1 MAQPNNSE
9 TKEIKE
15 IKTDEIVNKKHSF
28 PRGFSHIVYLRR
40 VPPKNQLPTSGN
52 YVDESIHKIG
62 SAYRNKAVLRGI
74 TPEEEKRW
82 LPQIIGVQSDS
93 PDWQRQCENYWLNI
107 SKEVPLGEQGVK
119 LEVGLRY
126 ENEEDYETD
135 EKSAKDVNGVTLNPK
150 GNPIDVVDYI
160 LWRYCLLYNKV
171 ANNFEDVGKSA
182 NIDFYLFSK
191 LREVKEKAVAFNLR
205 KESSQLLFANLSDR
219 AWVSFIL
226 RLFVQEDK
234 AGKYTIQELETLDE
248 SEKDVALEEY
258 MTKNPAKFI
267 AWGKDK
273 NLKLRADLEL
283 WIAQGLLSRIP
294 NTQSV
299 SHDGV
304 TIGNTT
310 EEVMTYLNNPK
321 NKSILDTLTAQSKIT
336 KK

>member
-1 MAQPNNSE
+1 MADTTNNSASKE
-9 TKEIKE
+9 ATKEVK
-15 IKTDEIVNKKHSF
+15 KTNF

-52 YVDESIHKIG
+52 YTDESIHKIG
-62 SAYRNKAVLRGI
+62 SAYRNKAILRGL

-82 LPQIIGVQSDS
+82 LPLIIGVNSDS
-93 PDWQRQCENYWLNI
+93 PEWSKKTEDYWIHI
-107 SKEVPLGEQGVK
+107 SKEVPLGDGVK
-119 LEVGLRY
+119 LEVGLFY

-135 EKSAKDVNGVTLNPK
+135 EKSAKDKNGVTLNPK

-171 ANNFEDVGKSA
+171 ANNFEDIGKSA
-182 NIDFYLFSK
+182 NIDFYLYSK
-191 LREVKEKAVAFNLR
+191 QREIKEKALAFNIR
-205 KESSQLLFANLSDR
+205 KEATQLLFSNLSDR
-219 AWVSFIL
+219 NWVNFIL

-234 AGKYTIQELETLDE
+234 SGKYTIQELETIDD

-258 MTKNPAKFI
+258 MMKNPTKFL

-273 NLKLRADLEL
+273 NLKLRSDLEL
-283 WIAQGLLSRIP
+283 WIAQGLLSRVP

-310 EEVMTYLNNPK
+310 EEVMVFLNNPK
-321 NKSILDTLTAQSKIT
+321 NKGILDTLTAQSKIT
-336 KK
+336 RK